1 MTYSNHWEYYPASR
15 YATPYSIQAAMVLGT
30 LIHRQLQKEHNMT
43 DEKPPAPIAQWGF
56 TAKPDF
62 ARICRE
68 LAESGASVGRVS
80 TKGSAP
86 VTLVRSGSAADQT
99 LTRKQLFASYVTGAA
114 DWFVLSGDHVAALL
128 EPRPSPVR
136 VEAFGLPPAGA
147 PPAPPA
153 PPVAPRTVRVQ
164 HRFPKVGQMS
174 TAEYLAGAGQ
184 KLEPGFTAFLGV
196 DGRVYDSAGMGGVRE
211 AIGTVLGAE
220 SFGVFDLFG
229 PRSARF
235 PGQFASMA
243 EANQFLRI
251 NVPYSQRDRYS
262 VQLITDP
269 VAQRPAGTTITTVQ
283 ATPEPKFGI
292 FTRRGD
298 RSADY
303 PTDFASKGVAEY
315 ALAQIPPHKRRNLG
329 YRVRQL
335 DSANV

>member
-1 MTYSNHWEYYPASR
+1 MTPRTYYDLESTIVR
-15 YATPYSIQAAMVLGT
+15 LGATAPPLTYSIQDAMVLGT

-99 LTRKQLFASYVTGAA
+99 RTRKRLFASYVTGAA

-136 VEAFGLPPAGA
+136 VEAFG
-147 PPAPPA
+147 APPA
-153 PPVAPRTVRVQ
+153 PPVAPRTVRVK
-164 HRFPKVGQMS
+164 HRFARIGQMS

-196 DGRVYDSAGMGGVRE
+196 DGRVYDSAGLGGVRE

-220 SFGVFDLFG
+220 SFGVFDLY
-229 PRSARF
+229 
-235 PGQFASMA
+235 
-243 EANQFLRI
+243 
-251 NVPYSQRDRYS
+251 V
-262 VQLITDP
+262 
-269 VAQRPAGTTITTVQ
+269 QRPAGTTISTVQ
-283 ATPEPKFGI
+283 VPVATAFTAWEPKFGI

-315 ALAQIPPHKRRNLG
+315 ALAQIPSHKQRVVG
-329 YRVRQL
+329 YQVRQL
-335 DSANV
+335 DSATV